1 MLYETFDI
9 LGTAKL
15 HAYLPGNSHLT
26 PDSKRNIRPAV
37 IVLPGGGYA
46 FTSDREAEPIAL
58 HFLSEGIS
66 TFVLRYSVMTK
77 FPQSLCEAAESIR
90 FVRSHATEWGI
101 DPNKIAVCGFSAGG
115 HLTGSIA
122 VFWHHE
128 FLQKL
133 LGATGEEICPNAAI
147 LSYPVISEDY
157 IHEGSF
163 RNLLFEMY
171 EEKKSFV
178 SIEKQVTENTPPCF
192 LWHTFTDAVV
202 PVENSLVMAKALADH
217 KVPFELHIWPSGPH
231 GLSLVT
237 EETGMVENDPGVT
250 LRASEWIHSA
260 ASWLREI

>member
-1 MLYETFDI
+1 MYYETFDI

-15 HAYLPGNSHLT
+15 HAYLPSNSHLAQE
-26 PDSKRNIRPAV
+26 SKRHVRPAV

-46 FTSDREAEPIAL
+46 MTSDREAEPIAL
-58 HFLSEGIS
+58 KFLSEGLS
-66 TFVLRYSVMTK
+66 VFVLRYSVMTK

-90 FVRSHATEWGI
+90 LVRSHAEEWGI

-133 LGATGEEICPNAAI
+133 LNATGDDIRPNAAI

-163 RNLLFEMY
+163 RNLLFDMY
-171 EEKKSFV
+171 DKKKSFV
-178 SIEKQVTENTPPCF
+178 SIDKQVTENTPPCF
-192 LWHTFTDAVV
+192 IWHTYTDAVV
-202 PVENSLVMAKALADH
+202 PVENSLVLAKALADH

-237 EETGMVENDPGVT
+237 EETGMVEDDPTVT

-260 ASWLREI
+260 ACWLREI

>member
-1 MLYETFDI
+1 
-9 LGTAKL
+9 
-15 HAYLPGNSHLT
+15 
-26 PDSKRNIRPAV
+26 
-37 IVLPGGGYA
+37 
-46 FTSDREAEPIAL
+46 
-58 HFLSEGIS
+58 
-66 TFVLRYSVMTK
+66 
-77 FPQSLCEAAESIR
+77 
-90 FVRSHATEWGI
+90 
-101 DPNKIAVCGFSAGG
+101 
-115 HLTGSIA
+115 
-122 VFWHHE
+122 
-128 FLQKL
+128 
-133 LGATGEEICPNAAI
+133 
-147 LSYPVISEDY
+147 
-157 IHEGSF
+157 
-163 RNLLFEMY
+163 MY